1 MANQKYILDIDC
13 KWPGSTHDSRVWRL
27 SDVKE
32 YIERQRRFYIAGDS
46 AYPISEVL
54 MKPFSIP
61 EAANC
66 PRKRLYNGRL
76 SGLRTV
82 MSENIYGT
90 WKRRFPILKAMR
102 TDLVLS
108 QKIIVATGIL
118 FNISRMWKDEGPED
132 DSDSEDD
139 SEDEE
144 SGNRLSSQASVTV
157 EEGDPGSVRI
167 RGQVERERL
176 KDNMP

>member
-1 MANQKYILDIDC
+1 
-13 KWPGSTHDSRVWRL
+13 
-27 SDVKE
+27 
-32 YIERQRRFYIAGDS
+32 
-46 AYPISEVL
+46 
-54 MKPFSIP
+54 
-61 EAANC
+61 
-66 PRKRLYNGRL
+66 
-76 SGLRTV
+76 
-82 MSENIYGT
+82 
-90 WKRRFPILKAMR
+90 
-102 TDLVLS
+102 
-108 QKIIVATGIL
+108 
-118 FNISRMWKDEGPED
+118 MWKDEGPED